1 MGRNLVF
8 PPNGITGPEW
18 TLVYTSST
26 LIGAI
31 VGGSIAASVII
42 TVLIVAVTLI
52 IVIFILKKRPIA
64 HEGNAVIPMSTNM
77 VYHGNTSQD
86 NILLHQL
93 NPAYINGSDIH
104 IYDEIQYEEIP
115 AVQETNLHNNNDD
128 DANQVNQED
137 QDNGSYVSQVDQED
151 QDSASYV
158 SQENQDDQDTEDS
171 ECYVYREVID
181 DVAQSQ
187 EDKGSYENIPKVDN
201 DDYIC

>member
-1 MGRNLVF
+1 
-8 PPNGITGPEW
+8 
-18 TLVYTSST
+18 
-26 LIGAI
+26 
-31 VGGSIAASVII
+31 
-42 TVLIVAVTLI
+42 
-52 IVIFILKKRPIA
+52 
-64 HEGNAVIPMSTNM
+64 MSTNM

-86 NILLHQL
+86 NILLHKS
-93 NPAYINGSDIH
+93 NPAYIKASDIH
-104 IYDEIQYEEIP
+104 IYDEIPGGQYEEIP
-115 AVQETNLHNNNDD
+115 AVKETNLHNNNDD